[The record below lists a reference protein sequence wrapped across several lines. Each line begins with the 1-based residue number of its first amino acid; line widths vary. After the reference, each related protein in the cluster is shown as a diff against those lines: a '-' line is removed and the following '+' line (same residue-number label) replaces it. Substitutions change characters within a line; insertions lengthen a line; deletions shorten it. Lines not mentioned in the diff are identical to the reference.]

1 MTVIKKSACAGS
13 LESSDVFVE
22 IFPAEELSLKI
33 ESTVAERFG
42 KAIEKAVREELAKLC
57 VEKAS
62 VRVSDRGALDCVIK
76 ARIETAV
83 KRAEV
88 E

>member
-1 MTVIKKSACAGS
+1 MTTIKKSAFAGS

-22 IFPAEELSLKI
+22 ISPAEELSLTI
-33 ESTVAERFG
+33 ESTVSERFG
-42 KAIEKAVREELAKLC
+42 KAIEKAVRDELSRLS
-57 VEKAS
+57 VEKAA